1 MYHYT
6 PAASTP
12 PSSATTLAATTTE
25 GGAVGTTAVTI
36 NPYAAYSAQYAQYT
50 AAATATGT
58 SMSTSIPYFS
68 AYPHSVGVNI
78 GMSSTVPSQSTKTKI
93 PQTPPVDRPPSPP
106 DLVSSIT
113 PNIASKA
120 MRRIICQELREAGFN
135 SAQAS
140 VVQKLEFEVVAL
152 VEELFSKAHEY
163 ANLANRAGPIAS
175 DLVLACDD
183 YNLPPAELYSVQ
195 RKALGR
201 KKSSTSLS
209 PTKTEGAVPL
219 PSLVPPPSRSP
230 SPELLPSDDESGA
243 PTRPTTLRGIGS
255 YFPTLPP
262 KHTYLR
268 TPASPPKKA
277 ALPSLEKKLKTAALV
292 QKSLGNLLSNTED
305 NTKEDDK
312 LFGHIVNWEMGVYP
326 RKRWKYGS

>member
-1 MYHYT
+1 MVSIISILPHDALLGVLGFALYT
-6 PAASTP
+6 SL
-12 PSSATTLAATTTE
+12 SHTLF
-25 GGAVGTTAVTI
+25 
-36 NPYAAYSAQYAQYT
+36 NHLYC
-50 AAATATGT
+50 
-58 SMSTSIPYFS
+58 
-68 AYPHSVGVNI
+68 
-78 GMSSTVPSQSTKTKI
+78 TV
-93 PQTPPVDRPPSPP
+93 
-106 DLVSSIT
+106 
-113 PNIASKA
+113 
-120 MRRIICQELREAGFN
+120 
-135 SAQAS
+135 
-140 VVQKLEFEVVAL
+140 

-268 TPASPPKKA
+268 TPVSTTDFH
-277 ALPSLEKKLKTAALV
+277 LPR
-292 QKSLGNLLSNTED
+292 
-305 NTKEDDK
+305 
-312 LFGHIVNWEMGVYP
+312 YP
-326 RKRWKYGS
+326 YFTIFCS